1 MKAYYLL
8 VLNFGLS
15 SHDNIYCCY
24 LSAPL
29 PSYSIVVVTK
39 KAIWQLFM
47 DTKLSR
53 ATFRKVQLD
62 HDPMMLVA
70 LGYYPVDKRI
80 YWSDVDEGSINRI
93 FLSGIGR
100 KQQIQR

>member
-1 MKAYYLL
+1 MMTIIA
-8 VLNFGLS
+8 VF
-15 SHDNIYCCY
+15 

-47 DTKLSR
+47 DTKLNR

-70 LGYYPVDKRI
+70 LGYNPVNKRV
-80 YWSDVDEGSINRI
+80 YWSDVDESSINRI
-93 FLSGIGR
+93 FLSGMGS